1 MGLGAVEAGKTAG
14 QAQGPAKSGTG
25 LRPGG
30 PGKTVVKGGPGQPGE
45 AALTESNSASL
56 AARRAAA
63 DKQRSLADKCD
74 EFASSAST
82 PEGAALCRS
91 AADSFR
97 SSASAVESGD
107 AESAS
112 RYHESGTQALAGTI
126 SRCKDKGLEAKKG
139 EINAV
144 LKTAEVYREANKWNG
159 IFGVIKAGIQIAA
172 FI

>member
-1 MGLGAVEAGKTAG
+1 MAEAAAVARGNPG
-14 QAQGPAKSGTG
+14 AQGPAKSGPG

-30 PGKTVVKGGPGQPGE
+30 PGKTSVKGAPGQPGE
-45 AALTESNSASL
+45 VGLTENSSASI
-56 AARRAAA
+56 AAREAVA
-63 DKQRSLADKCD
+63 DKQRGLAEKCD

-97 SSASAVESGD
+97 NSASAAERGD
-107 AESAS
+107 SESAA
-112 RYHESGTQALAGTI
+112 RYHESGMMALAGTI

-139 EINAV
+139 EIDAV

-159 IFGVIKAGIQIAA
+159 IFGLLKAGIQIAL
-172 FI
+172 FL